1 MADDHSV
8 NAVDDELIAR
18 LLSEDQAQ
26 VDLFEDADDAYESAG
41 SRNAR
46 RKRRKK
52 KRGDLLVPPIAHL
65 ADEQSCA
72 CVSF

>member
-18 LLSEDQAQ
+18 LLSEDQAHL
-26 VDLFEDADDAYESAG
+26 VLFEDADDAYESAG
-41 SRNAR
+41 SRDAR

-52 KRGDLLVPPIAHL
+52 KRGDPLVPPITHPANGR
-65 ADEQSCA
+65 
-72 CVSF
+72 